1 MPLPS
6 ASTPALLRLD
16 SVSFEGAGSY
26 ITLPEPL
33 RLARRGRVLIAGTE
47 GAGKSMIPEVITLVL
62 YGKGSPRVRS
72 VGFTERSLMNPVIG
86 YQGTITAE
94 VGVGAAARHVAITQ
108 AFKHKTLKS
117 RYIISIDGKREEPET
132 KPQQRKRVNQLV
144 PISYDEWLGIAYLY
158 QGGIHD
164 LLAGSPTEKRAYL
177 TGVFGL
183 NFFEDLIVTAVE
195 RQKNLERRATGAV
208 EAAQR
213 LADVT
218 EEKGQAQ
225 RAVTSLPPR
234 SEVESGLQSLK
245 TRVQQVATALGEARA
260 TKTALERRATVE
272 KALEAIMLKRGWAA
286 AIPERKEELLA
297 LREKRTVL
305 QEQIKQVKRLG
316 AERRAAVDKFRAA
329 QERAVQAKGALDD
342 IRLKAEP
349 YAALLEQQEVEP
361 RDVTGALSRVPD
373 DVVIADGTGDAANVE
388 QQAAQLNVLLRAFG
402 LATHCPTCT
411 RLLTEADRKLLGQ
424 EIASLRTKIGAS
436 LAEGFPFLPRGTVR
450 EARAWFEE
458 GAYVAVS
465 LGRAS
470 AQHQKALDALSDAS
484 AALERVPQPPK
495 LAALEEALEAL
506 TAQCGEAE
514 AEAADAEAALRHQHT
529 LQAMPAAGHLT
540 TASELQVSLEKKL
553 ADLTSRQ
560 QAAASILSQVDAG
573 EATLRALDKQKQ
585 QAEAA
590 MSAMA
595 AAAADAQRYRDVL
608 VPYFKTLRASKV
620 RTCVSVLEA
629 VLPAYINAMSS
640 AQYTGATAKLEV
652 SEDLQSIDLML
663 RPSEGSQ
670 WLSGFQASGGQRRR
684 FTLAIQAALREVSPR
699 QANVMFFDEPFSD
712 LESDGKH
719 LFVNRLL
726 PLMMERCAGL
736 ESVFVIAHDKEILES
751 SNQSF
756 DEAWRVTGPRGGST
770 ITTGLRLSELK
781 G

>member
-1 MPLPS
+1 M
-6 ASTPALLRLD
+6 
-16 SVSFEGAGSY
+16 
-26 ITLPEPL
+26 
-33 RLARRGRVLIAGTE
+33 
-47 GAGKSMIPEVITLVL
+47 
-62 YGKGSPRVRS
+62 
-72 VGFTERSLMNPVIG
+72 
-86 YQGTITAE
+86 
-94 VGVGAAARHVAITQ
+94 
-108 AFKHKTLKS
+108 
-117 RYIISIDGKREEPET
+117 
-132 KPQQRKRVNQLV
+132 NQLV

-183 NFFEDLIVTAVE
+183 NFFEDLIVTAIE

-218 EEKGQAQ
+218 EELGQAQ
-225 RAVTSLPPR
+225 RAVAALPPR

-260 TKTALERRATVE
+260 TKAALERRGAVE
-272 KALEAIMLKRGWAA
+272 KALEAVLLKRGWTAV
-286 AIPERKEELLA
+286 PERKQELLA

-305 QEQIKQVKRLG
+305 QEKIKQAKRLSE
-316 AERRAAVDKFRAA
+316 ERRAATDKFRAA
-329 QERAVQAKGALDD
+329 QERAAQAKEALND

-349 YAALLEQQEVEP
+349 YAALLERDEVEP
-361 RDVTGALSRVPD
+361 TDVTGALSRAPD
-373 DVVIADGTGDAANVE
+373 DVVIADGKVDGDYK
-388 QQAAQLNVLLRAFG
+388 QQAAQLNVLLRA
-402 LATHCPTCT
+402 LSIATHCPTCT
-411 RLLTEADRKLLGQ
+411 RPLTGADRALLEEQ
-424 EIASLRTKIGAS
+424 AATLRKQLGAS
-436 LAEGFPFLPRGTVR
+436 LARHYPFLPKGPVH
-450 EARAWFEE
+450 EARKWYE
-458 GAYVAVS
+458 GGMYVGVS
-465 LGRAS
+465 LERAS
-470 AQHQKALDALSDAS
+470 AQHKKALQACSDAFEALSGI
-484 AALERVPQPPK
+484 PQPPK
-495 LAALEEALEAL
+495 LATLEEALEAL
-506 TAQCGEAE
+506 TAQCREAE

-529 LQAMPAAGHLT
+529 LQAMPAAGHLA
-540 TASELQVSLEKKL
+540 TASELLESLEKKL
-553 ADLTSRQ
+553 ASLTSKQ
-560 QAAASILSQVDAG
+560 QAAASILSQVDTG
-573 EATLRALDKQKQ
+573 EATLRALEKQKQ
-585 QAEAA
+585 QAEVAVN
-590 MSAMA
+590 AMA

-699 QANVMFFDEPFSD
+699 QANIMFFDEPFSD
-712 LESDGKH
+712 LESEGKH

-726 PLMMERCAGL
+726 PLMMERCGGL
-736 ESVFVIAHDKEILES
+736 ESVFIIAHDKEILES